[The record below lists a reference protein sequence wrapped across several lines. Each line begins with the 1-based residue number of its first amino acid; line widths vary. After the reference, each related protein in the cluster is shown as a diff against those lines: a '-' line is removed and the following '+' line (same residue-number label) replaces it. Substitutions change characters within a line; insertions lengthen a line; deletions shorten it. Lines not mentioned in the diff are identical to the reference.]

1 MTNRLQPAYQAG
13 IKGAK
18 GTSTKALK
26 RLSDKDYKIY
36 RGEPVV
42 ANIVYVLSG
51 IFASPSGEPVIANI
65 VYVLS
70 GIFASLSK
78 DGWIQ
83 PVRGC
88 TPKGVAQ

>member
-18 GTSTKALK
+18 GTSTKSLK
-26 RLSDKDYKIY
+26 PLSDKDYKVY
-36 RGEPVV
+36 RGGAVV

-51 IFASPSGEPVIANI
+51 IASPSGEPVIANI

-78 DGWIQ
+78 DVWIQ